1 MMRPLY
7 EIDRDLLDC
16 FDPETGEILDEDQFE
31 SLQMERDAKIEGV
44 ALAIKNLKV
53 EFEAY
58 AAEEKNFKTKK
69 EAAAKKIEGMS
80 EFLRAATREQ
90 NFHSVK
96 VDVKFRR
103 NPIAVQIDDDA
114 EIPKEFYLPVKI
126 PDPKPNKVALKE
138 ALSGGAEIKGC
149 RLVQN
154 ISMSVK

>member
-1 MMRPLY
+1 MIRPLY

-31 SLQMERDAKIEGV
+31 ALQIERDAKIEGV

-58 AAEEKNFKTKK
+58 AAEEKNFKAKK

-90 NFHSVK
+90 NFHSIK
-96 VDVKFRR
+96 VDVKFRK
-103 NPIAVQIDDDA
+103 NPVSVQIDDDA
-114 EIPKEFYLPVKI
+114 EIPNEFYLPVRV
-126 PDPKPNKVALKE
+126 PDPKLDKIAIKE
-138 ALSGGAEIKGC
+138 ALANGAEIKGC